1 MDKEKY
7 MSSLARLALIAAG
20 GTAAVVT
27 FTGGVASA
35 EAATAHPAAHAS
47 AGTASAGTASA
58 GTASA
63 GTASAGTTESAGTTG
78 ASAATRYVTRLVSSA
93 EKPSVPSVYSQQY
106 TQELPFTL
114 IFDQAPPFGQV

>member
-35 EAATAHPAAHAS
+35 EAATAHPAAHVSAS
-47 AGTASAGTASA
+47 ATSAGS
-58 GTASA
+58 
-63 GTASAGTTESAGTTG
+63 TG
-78 ASAATRYVTRLVSSA
+78 ASAAARYVTRLVSTA
-93 EKPSVPSVYSQQY
+93 EKPSVPIIYSQQY

-114 IFDQAPPFGQV
+114 IFDQVPPFGQV